1 MSSQVIILFQD
12 IAVSC
17 LMSRPAFFLNT
28 FLFSTFQTT
37 HNLERGYSFVSSEI
51 LMVVIDGIWQ
61 LYNYY
66 NKHNTVASLTPT
78 LDTCS
83 LHFVLHMTP
92 ADSCLI
98 SFCVGEDAVSN
109 SKTLN
114 EKPFLYHYP
123 FSQINLFIGCGVDVL
138 PSSSTTLL
146 TRFQILKLYNSFG
159 FRHHQVYW
167 WTSLKWRQIYRS
179 ADTRWDKKTHCK
191 PPPKKT
197 NKKNW

>member
-1 MSSQVIILFQD
+1 MLSQVIILFQD
-12 IAVSC
+12 IPVSC
-17 LMSRPAFFLNT
+17 LMPRPAFVLNT

-37 HNLERGYSFVSSEI
+37 HNLERGYIFVSSEI
-51 LMVVIDGIWQ
+51 LMVVIDGTRQ

-66 NKHNTVASLTPT
+66 NKHNTVASFTPT

-123 FSQINLFIGCGVDVL
+123 FSQINLCWKFNLFLL
-138 PSSSTTLL
+138 PSRVSRVPTTWLC
-146 TRFQILKLYNSFG
+146 
-159 FRHHQVYW
+159 
-167 WTSLKWRQIYRS
+167 
-179 ADTRWDKKTHCK
+179 CK
-191 PPPKKT
+191 S
-197 NKKNW
+197 